1 MDNLQRI
8 AEAATA
14 GGMLFV
20 LSDLIINNPPIAIRT
35 IFAIGTFFIWWI
47 ISWLIQYLFIIF
59 KKRLTFNKNRSIIP
73 LMLVVRV

>member
-20 LSDLIINNPPIAIRT
+20 LSELIINNPSITTRI
-35 IFAIGTFFIWWI
+35 IFAISTFFIWWI
-47 ISWLIQYLFIIF
+47 ISWLIQYLFNIM
-59 KKRLTFNKNRSIIP
+59 KR
-73 LMLVVRV
+73 V